1 MKHLVVLLLALLLIQ
16 PMLDSFDVA
25 DYNGAI
31 KQASTLL
38 IQQSELDAH
47 CIKSD
52 DHNTHQADHL
62 QLANALADALEDSHC
77 HVCHVS
83 ALFSHIWHYSVSAI
97 ENESISLADIRFK
110 SRLIVPDLRPP
121 IPSLI
126 S

>member
-1 MKHLVVLLLALLLIQ
+1 
-16 PMLDSFDVA
+16 
-25 DYNGAI
+25 
-31 KQASTLL
+31 
-38 IQQSELDAH
+38 
-47 CIKSD
+47 
-52 DHNTHQADHL
+52 DHL

-83 ALFSHIWHYSVSAI
+83 ALYSHLWHYSFSAI